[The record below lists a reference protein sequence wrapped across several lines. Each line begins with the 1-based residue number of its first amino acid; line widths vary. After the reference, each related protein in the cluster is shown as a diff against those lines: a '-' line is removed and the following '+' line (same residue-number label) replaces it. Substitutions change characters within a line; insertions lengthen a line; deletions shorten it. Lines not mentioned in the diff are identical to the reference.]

1 VPFEWGRDGGEVT
14 PLAENVQS
22 VRLFM
27 YEVKTIKTNSPK
39 ETLRLG
45 SRFAGKLNEGD
56 IVALVG
62 DLGSGKTVFVKGIA
76 MGLGVED
83 PLYVNSPSFVI
94 LKEYFGAKNLYHF
107 DVYRLD
113 LKGFCETLDYE
124 KYFYGKGITVI
135 EWADKIET
143 LLPED
148 HIKIKISYGIED
160 ERIFQFFANGE
171 KYRKAAAEL

>member
-1 VPFEWGRDGGEVT
+1 MD
-14 PLAENVQS
+14 
-22 VRLFM
+22 
-27 YEVKTIKTNSPK
+27 EVKTIRTNSPE

-45 SRFAGKLNEGD
+45 SRLAENLNEGD

-76 MGLGVED
+76 MGLGIED

-143 LLPED
+143 LLPEE
-148 HIKIKISYGIED
+148 HIKIKISYGLED
-160 ERIFQFFANGE
+160 ERIFQFFAKGE
-171 KYRKAAAEL
+171 KHRKATAEL

>member
-1 VPFEWGRDGGEVT
+1 M
-14 PLAENVQS
+14 
-22 VRLFM
+22 RLFM
-27 YEVKTIKTNSPK
+27 NEVKTIRTNSPE

-45 SRFAGKLNEGD
+45 SRLAENLHEGD

-62 DLGSGKTVFVKGIA
+62 DLGSGKTVFVKGMA
-76 MGLGVED
+76 VGLGIED

-94 LKEYFGAKNLYHF
+94 LKEYPGAKNLYHF

-143 LLPED
+143 LLPEE
-148 HIKIKISYGIED
+148 HIKIKISYGLED
-160 ERIFQFFANGE
+160 ERIFQVFAKGE

>member
-1 VPFEWGRDGGEVT
+1 MD
-14 PLAENVQS
+14 
-22 VRLFM
+22 
-27 YEVKTIKTNSPK
+27 EVKTIRTNSPE

-45 SRFAGKLNEGD
+45 SRLAENLNEGD

-62 DLGSGKTVFVKGIA
+62 DLGSGKTVFVKGMA
-76 MGLGVED
+76 VGLGIED

-94 LKEYFGAKNLYHF
+94 LKEYPGAKNLYHF

-143 LLPED
+143 LLPEE
-148 HIKIKISYGIED
+148 HIKIKISYGLGD
-160 ERIFQFFANGE
+160 ERIFQFFAKGE
-171 KYRKAAAEL
+171 KYRKAAAEV